1 MAYLISGLI
10 IREGGFRNSE
20 QEGLIT
26 KSPVPKEGGGGG
38 GDKREWLITKTD
50 FQTGGLLVRGLN
62 RACTVYECS

>member
-26 KSPVPKEGGGGG
+26 KSPVPKGGGGG
-38 GDKREWLITKTD
+38 LERVAYYKNRLPN
-50 FQTGGLLVRGLN
+50 GGLISEG
-62 RACTVYECS
+62 A